1 MNVDSL
7 DDLFDDDGDISKQD
21 ENNKTVPINSRDYS
35 TNNITRA
42 SNNQNSSRISDDDLD
57 ELLFDDD
64 VLEENDN
71 SDSNNDDV
79 IDIQKELEAKFDE
92 LFGSDS
98 DN

>member
-1 MNVDSL
+1 MAL
-7 DDLFDDDGDISKQD
+7 DIIFSTFIK
-21 ENNKTVPINSRDYS
+21 NSRRFISSSSSPGLKEADFIS
-35 TNNITRA
+35 LTWNFNNSILC
-42 SNNQNSSRISDDDLD
+42 SLSISDDDLD